1 MDELT
6 RLRSVRDDVEPA
18 SPETLARGRDALLA
32 HIAAAG
38 ERPGRPAGDRHR
50 TSSGRQGTTTSRAAR
65 RVGWVGAGTVV
76 AAGVAAALVAGNVL
90 GVAGPHGGADTAA
103 AAVLDD
109 AALRT
114 IQTSDPVVGAGQ
126 YLEVAT
132 HAAYAY
138 VSNADDGTR
147 LVYLSSQDGQVYVP
161 SDRDGE
167 WVWVRDPEHPV
178 QTFGPASEQAAAE
191 ADPSPGEYLRAAG
204 GAFYDSPA
212 VVSPAMLS
220 ALPRD
225 PEALL
230 AHIRTVTKGQGNSP
244 DSEAL
249 VWIADTLRSGIVPA
263 DLRAAMFRAAALI
276 PDIRITDR
284 AANLDGRTGIAI
296 GHTFREGDV
305 QEIVVDPDTGLL
317 IGEREVVTGK
327 AAEDW
332 NVPDGTAIGW
342 TAVTTTVV
350 DSAPDGPA
358 E

>member
-6 RLRSVRDDVEPA
+6 RLRSVRNDVEPA
-18 SPETLARGRDALLA
+18 SPETLARGRDILLT

-38 ERPGRPAGDRHR
+38 ERPGA
-50 TSSGRQGTTTSRAAR
+50 TSPRSTTTR
-65 RVGWVGAGTVV
+65 RIGWFGTGSLV

-90 GVAGPHGGADTAA
+90 GVAGLHGGADPAA
-103 AAVLDD
+103 AAVLNA
-109 AALRT
+109 AALET
-114 IQTSDPVVGAGQ
+114 VKTSDPAVGTGQ

-138 VSNADDGTR
+138 VSNADDGSR
-147 LVYLSSQDGQVYVP
+147 RVYLSSQNGQMYVP
-161 SDRDGE
+161 SDTDDE
-167 WVWVRDPEHPV
+167 WVWVRDAQRPIKM
-178 QTFGPASEQAAAE
+178 FGPESARAAAE
-191 ADPSPGEYLRAAG
+191 ANPAPAEYLRAAG

-212 VVSPAMLS
+212 VVSPTMLS
-220 ALPRD
+220 DLPRD
-225 PEALL
+225 PQALL
-230 AHIRTVTKGQGNSP
+230 DRIRAVTKGQGNSP

-276 PDIRITDR
+276 PDIEITDR

-305 QEIVVDPDTGLL
+305 QEIVIDPDTGRL

-327 AAEDW
+327 GAEEW

-350 DSAPDGPA
+350 DAAPAGLGK
-358 E
+358 